1 MWQDQRPRLIR
12 LSHMTTSESVL
23 ARMPKTELHLHLEGT
38 VRPETLWDLADRAG
52 VPLPAETPQALRAKY
67 VFDSFTQFL
76 ELWLAMHSSFVD
88 ATAYER
94 MVDDYIADARRQN
107 VRYAEVHFTPYN
119 HERLGKFG
127 ARPALEV
134 VTERLQRAE
143 SAGGPAVRLIFD
155 IVSALLPASGEYT
168 ASLVEQLANP
178 ILVAVGLGGPEVDY
192 PRTSAAPY
200 FERVRRAGY
209 PVVAHAGETGPA
221 EHVRQ
226 AVVDLKARRVQ
237 HGVHAVDDAAILR
250 LLAEHGIACDVA
262 LTSNL
267 LLTEFRDLKSHPI
280 RQLLQAGVPVTLSTD
295 DPAFF
300 NTDLTREYELARDE
314 VGLSM
319 EQLWDIN
326 LNGLRFGLAELPLRR
341 RLLQQFLAEGAEL
354 GLTTVPDSPSAA
366 GQPRTLEG
374 AP

>member
-1 MWQDQRPRLIR
+1 
-12 LSHMTTSESVL
+12 MTTSESVL
-23 ARMPKTELHLHLEGT
+23 ARMPKTEVHLHLEGT
-38 VRPETLWDLADRAG
+38 VRPETLWELAERAG
-52 VPLPAETPQALRAKY
+52 VPLPAETPEALRAKY
-67 VFDSFTQFL
+67 VFDSFAQFL

-107 VRYAEVHFTPYN
+107 IRYSEVHFTPYN
-119 HERLGKFG
+119 HERMGKFG
-127 ARPALEV
+127 ARAALEV
-134 VTERLQRAE
+134 VTDRLQRAE

-155 IVSALLPASGEYT
+155 MVSALLPVSGEFT
-168 ASLVEQLANP
+168 AALVEQLANP
-178 ILVAVGLGGPEVDY
+178 ILVAVGLGGPEVDL
-192 PRTSAAPY
+192 PRTLAAPY
-200 FERVRRAGY
+200 FERIRRAGY

-237 HGVHAVDDAAILR
+237 HGVHAVDDPQVLR

-267 LLTEFRDLKSHPI
+267 LLTTFRDLKSHPI
-280 RQLLQAGVPVTLSTD
+280 RRLLQAGVPVTLSTD

-300 NTDLTREYELARDE
+300 NTDLTREYELAHDE
-314 VGLSM
+314 VGLSL

-326 LNGLRFGLAELPLRR
+326 LNGLRFGLADLPLRR
-341 RLLQQFLAEGAEL
+341 RLLQEFQAEGAAL
-354 GLTTVPDSPSAA
+354 GLPNVT
-366 GQPRTLEG
+366 
-374 AP
+374 

>member
-1 MWQDQRPRLIR
+1 V
-12 LSHMTTSESVL
+12 TASESVL

-52 VPLPAETPQALRAKY
+52 VPLPAETPEALRAKY
-67 VFDSFTQFL
+67 VFDSFDQFL

-107 VRYAEVHFTPYN
+107 IRYCEVHFTPYN
-119 HERLGKFG
+119 HEGPGRFG
-127 ARPALEV
+127 ARAAVEV
-134 VTERLQRAE
+134 VTERLQHSE

-155 IVSALLPASGEYT
+155 IDSASLPASGEYT

-178 ILVAVGLGGPEVDY
+178 ILVAVGLGGPEIDH
-192 PRTSAAPY
+192 PRTLAAPY
-200 FERVRRAGY
+200 FERIRRAGY

-226 AVVDLKARRVQ
+226 AIIDLKARRVQ
-237 HGVHAVDDAAILR
+237 HGVHAVDDPKVLR
-250 LLAEHGIACDVA
+250 LLAEHSVACDVA

-267 LLTEFRDLKSHPI
+267 LLTTFRDLKSHPI

-300 NTDLTREYELARDE
+300 NTDLTREYELVRDE
-314 VGLSM
+314 VGLSL

-341 RLLQQFLAEGAEL
+341 RLLQEFVAEGAEL
-354 GLTTVPDSPSAA
+354 GLPKK
-366 GQPRTLEG
+366 
-374 AP
+374 

>member
-1 MWQDQRPRLIR
+1 
-12 LSHMTTSESVL
+12 MTASQSVL

-52 VPLPAETPQALRAKY
+52 VPLPAETPEALRAKY
-67 VFDSFTQFL
+67 VFNSFADFL
-76 ELWLAMHSSFVD
+76 SLWLAMHASFVD

-107 VRYAEVHFTPYN
+107 VRYSEVHFTPYN
-119 HERLGKFG
+119 HEGPGKFG
-127 ARPALEV
+127 ARAALEV

-143 SAGGPAVRLIFD
+143 SDGGPAVRLIFD
-155 IVSALLPASGEYT
+155 IVSAVLPASGEFT

-178 ILVAVGLGGPEVDY
+178 ILVAVGLGGPEVDL
-192 PRTSAAPY
+192 PRTLAAPY
-200 FERVRRAGY
+200 FERIRRAGY

-226 AVVDLKARRVQ
+226 AVIDLKARRVQ
-237 HGVHAVDDAAILR
+237 HGVHAVDDPEVLR

-267 LLTEFRDLKSHPI
+267 LLTTFRDLKSHPV
-280 RQLLQAGVPVTLSTD
+280 RQLVQAGVPVTLSTD

-314 VGLSM
+314 VGLSL
-319 EQLWDIN
+319 EQLWEIN

-341 RLLQQFLAEGAEL
+341 RLLQQFLTEGADL
-354 GLTTVPDSPSAA
+354 GLAT
-366 GQPRTLEG
+366 
-374 AP
+374 